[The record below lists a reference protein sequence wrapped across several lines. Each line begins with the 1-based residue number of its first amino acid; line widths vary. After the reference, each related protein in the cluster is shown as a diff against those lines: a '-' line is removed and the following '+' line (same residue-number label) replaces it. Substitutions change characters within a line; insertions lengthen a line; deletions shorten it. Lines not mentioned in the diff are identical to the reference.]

1 MSNHFYN
8 DKLYPLQDR
17 VLKEI
22 GASVTSFYLT
32 GGTVLG
38 RFLLNH
44 RYSDD
49 LDFFQNATSDFLI
62 KTNSVIDHLRNTFQ
76 NIKEGTQQDSF
87 ARWFVLDGDVELK
100 LEFVNDV
107 KYRVGLPTETESGV
121 WYDSWDNIL
130 TNKLTAFSRN
140 AGKDYADVLFLS
152 LRYPFNWE
160 TIVDHAKQKD
170 AWINEINISQQLMN
184 FDLEKLEEVKFPE
197 DFDTKRITKE
207 YFEILARESLH
218 GFDNSLYGRTLH

>member
-17 VLKEI
+17 VLKVI
-22 GASVTSFYLT
+22 GASETSFYLT

-121 WYDSWDNIL
+121 WHDSWDNIL
-130 TNKLTAFSRN
+130 TNKLTALSRN
-140 AGKDYADVLFLS
+140 EGKDYTDVLFLS

-160 TIVDHAKQKD
+160 TIIDNAKQKD
-170 AWINEINISQQLMN
+170 AWINEINISRQLMN
-184 FDLEKLEEVKFPE
+184 FDLEKLEAVKFPE
-197 DFDTKRITKE
+197 DFDKRKITKE

-218 GFDNSLYGRTLH
+218 GFDNSLYGRNLQ

>member
-1 MSNHFYN
+1 MSNHFYKDN
-8 DKLYPLQDR
+8 LYPLQDS
-17 VLKEI
+17 VLKVI
-22 GASVTSFYLT
+22 GASGTPFYLT

-121 WYDSWDNIL
+121 WHDSWDNIL
-130 TNKLTAFSRN
+130 TNKLTALSRN
-140 AGKDYADVLFLS
+140 EGKDYTDVLFLS

-160 TIVDHAKQKD
+160 TIIDNAKQKD
-170 AWINEINISQQLMN
+170 AWINEINISRQLMN
-184 FDLEKLEEVKFPE
+184 FDLEKLEAVKFPE
-197 DFDTKRITKE
+197 DFDKRKITKE

-218 GFDNSLYGRTLH
+218 GFDNSLYGRNLQ